1 MALPLAQG
9 DSMPS
14 LDDCPQ
20 TTPPNP
26 SRAAGLPRNWWLLCV
41 GITGWLQLECP
52 AALRRNAHME
62 GQISQGSLVC
72 AVDPCRGGTACR
84 ASCGSQRW
92 AGRDHQIASLAL
104 HMLDNKPTR

>member
-1 MALPLAQG
+1 
-9 DSMPS
+9 MPS

-52 AALRRNAHME
+52 AALRRNAHR
-62 GQISQGSLVC
+62 I
-72 AVDPCRGGTACR
+72 RGGVHN
-84 ASCGSQRW
+84 
-92 AGRDHQIASLAL
+92 GRFRVTGRSRSLTDDLVDLMSSRPLMPENCVTISSAI
-104 HMLDNKPTR
+104 